1 MHEAVLNYDTVSV
14 EHKDLVLFRL
24 HWENG
29 EVSVLSDRKE
39 KYEVDDRET
48 SMSSESSI
56 EGKAHVDIQQER
68 CLAYVLHTSGTTGTP
83 KIVRVPHAC
92 ILPNVQHF
100 R

>member
-1 MHEAVLNYDTVSV
+1 MNYDTVSE
-14 EHKDLVLFRL
+14 EHKDLVLFTL

-29 EVSVLSDRKE
+29 DRKE
-39 KYEVDDRET
+39 KYE
-48 SMSSESSI
+48 I
-56 EGKAHVDIQQER
+56 NGGKASRDSENGIGEKAHLDIRQER

-92 ILPNVQHF
+92 ILPNIQHF